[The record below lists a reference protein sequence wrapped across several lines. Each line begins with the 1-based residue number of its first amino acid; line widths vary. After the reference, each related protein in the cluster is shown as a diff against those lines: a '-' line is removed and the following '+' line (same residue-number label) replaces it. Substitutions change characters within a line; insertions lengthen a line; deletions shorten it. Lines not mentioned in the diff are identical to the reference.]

1 MICNFRKRNISRK
14 DKEIIKECATAG
26 ALAQIQQACNRSDAM
41 TFISALN
48 VGLSPKTINK
58 IISEKKRV
66 FSESAEYRED
76 GILDFGLQKHLDE
89 HGINF
94 KIGCDEI

>member
-1 MICNFRKRNISRK
+1 MKSNYKMRLLSKNEKYLIRK
-14 DKEIIKECATAG
+14 CAQAG
-26 ALAQIQQACNRSDAM
+26 ALAQIDQACKRSDAM
-41 TFISALN
+41 TYIAALN
-48 VGLSPKTINK
+48 VGIPADKVNELIA
-58 IISEKKRV
+58 EKKHV
-66 FSESAEYRED
+66 FDESVTYRED

>member
-41 TFISALN
+41 MALAMHN

-58 IISEKKRV
+58 VLKEREKMYQK
-66 FSESAEYRED
+66 FGEYRQD
-76 GILDFGLQKHLDE
+76 GCADFGFQYHLKNI
-89 HGINF
+89 GINIDF
-94 KIGCDEI
+94 DFDEI